1 MSLALVCTL
10 ALVPSAQGLGRF
22 RQAEVELRGP
32 LAALEL
38 ALPGQASTRLELDL
52 ADGEVRTVS
61 VPLFA
66 AEAGELQLRELPES
80 DGSARWTGWTRD
92 GEAELA
98 QQWSALP
105 LGLRARP
112 SVARF
117 EGVAGREPQ
126 PAALAF
132 AAALLFAVL
141 ALRRRATLAAAS
153 GLAGGALLAAWL
165 ASAGAAPRELR
176 VLEGDG
182 EGAWIAWD
190 SGFETLRVASALP
203 LQVESEPRAA
213 EVRAAC
219 ALATS
224 GVGELELTSRGTLLR
239 RALAVEAGPRRI
251 SERSNGWGALAEV
264 WVRSADGRWTAH
276 GPWEAGEPRPAGR
289 PGEPPGA
296 FNPALPQGQAVVIAR
311 LAPGTFSG
319 GAPLGRPVWLR
330 WIGPAESDSGLPR

>member
-1 MSLALVCTL
+1 MSLALACTL
-10 ALVPSAQGLGRF
+10 ALVPIAQGLGRF

-38 ALPGQASTRLELDL
+38 ALPGQASTHLELGL
-52 ADGEVRTVS
+52 ADGEVRTIR

-66 AEAGELQLRELPES
+66 AEAGEPAVRELPES

-92 GEAELA
+92 GEAQLA
-98 QQWSALP
+98 EQWNALP
-105 LGLRARP
+105 VGLRARP
-112 SVARF
+112 VVARF

-132 AAALLFAVL
+132 AAALLVGVL
-141 ALRRRATLAAAS
+141 ALRRRALLAAAS
-153 GLAGGALLAAWL
+153 GLAGGAVLAAWL
-165 ASAGAAPRELR
+165 ASASAAPRELR

-182 EGAWIAWD
+182 AGAWLAWD
-190 SGFETLRVASALP
+190 SGFESLRVSSALP
-203 LQVESEPRAA
+203 LQLEAEPRAA
-213 EVRAAC
+213 EIRAHG
-219 ALATS
+219 ALSTS
-224 GVGELELTSRGTLLR
+224 GVGELELTSRGALLR
-239 RALAVEAGPRRI
+239 RALAVEPGPRRI
-251 SERSNGWGALAEV
+251 SDRSNGWGALAEV
-264 WVRSADGRWTAH
+264 WVRSEDGRWTAH
-276 GPWEAGEPRPAGR
+276 GPWEAGEPLSRGR
-289 PGEPPGA
+289 PGDPPGA